1 VLGLIFAGGS
11 SSNDKFWIDDFWTD
25 FWIDGFW
32 AGTTAAETVVQTRI
46 NYTPEYVK
54 TKRRKRDE
62 SILEA
67 VYELVARSEEAPI
80 TPTVKVQKQI
90 TNVVEQAKIASTIQ
104 NPELQS
110 KAIHQTMLQ
119 IDRLQITIIQHTID
133 AQKDEDAAIKAL
145 LKII

>member
-1 VLGLIFAGGS
+1 MSIASVVTAGFGNGTFDGS
-11 SSNDKFWIDDFWTD
+11 I
-25 FWIDGFW
+25 
-32 AGTTAAETVVQTRI
+32 ALVTTRGYSIGEAVAAVTTKGG
-46 NYTPEYVK
+46 YVPPTYK
-54 TKRRKRDE
+54 KSKVRKRDE

-67 VYELVARSEEAPI
+67 VYELVAKSEESPI
-80 TPTVKVQKQI
+80 KPTVKVQKQI

-145 LKII
+145 LDII